1 MTKTPPKKNPS
12 FGRTVFCGRFFWGRE
27 PPKLLEGIGINVM
40 YKARKS
46 WAWPAQRGARFSKNQ
61 GFSGKL
67 GEEVDPDFF
76 QQQIRNIQN
85 FKVDLM
91 ILSYLIQELLS
102 SLKNRWIDV
111 FFWMFFCLKGKKIK
125 RWVVQ
130 VAFSSKDIS
139 LKPLL
144 FFNITLQKGSQKSK
158 DVKVESYQLGFFFK
172 MNISPA

>member
-46 WAWPAQRGARFSKNQ
+46 WAWPARRGARFSKNQ

-67 GEEVDPDFF
+67 GEVDPDFF

-91 ILSYLIQELLS
+91 ILSYLIQDLLS

-111 FFWMFFCLKGKKIK
+111 FFGCFSVWRGKFSLLGRSSRLFIQRYLFKTLAVLQHHPSKRFAKVKRCQSWISSTWMIF
-125 RWVVQ
+125 
-130 VAFSSKDIS
+130 
-139 LKPLL
+139 
-144 FFNITLQKGSQKSK
+144 
-158 DVKVESYQLGFFFK
+158 
-172 MNISPA
+172 

>member
-46 WAWPAQRGARFSKNQ
+46 WAWPARRGARFSKNQ

-111 FFWMFFCLKGKKIK
+111 FFWMFFCLKGKVFTLG
-125 RWVVQ
+125 R
-130 VAFSSKDIS
+130 SSRLFIQRYLEK
-139 LKPLL
+139 KPLL
-144 FFNITLQKGSQKSK
+144 FFNITLQKGS
-158 DVKVESYQLGFFFK
+158 
-172 MNISPA
+172 